1 MQFSGYRPSFVSLFR
16 KKENRKK
23 QADEESNR
31 LQQRGE
37 EDRFTEDYEDNFA
50 RTVSPVPN
58 FGKDRK
64 SNLDYMSDLY
74 KDADLSNLKRANKNT
89 RF

>member
-1 MQFSGYRPSFVSLFR
+1 MYG
-16 KKENRKK
+16 
-23 QADEESNR
+23 D
-31 LQQRGE
+31 
-37 EDRFTEDYEDNFA
+37 DYEDNLA
-50 RTVSPVPN
+50 RAISPVPN

-64 SNLDYMSDLY
+64 SNIDFMSDLY